1 MGKVLIMLLLALG
14 AGLYF
19 PGPSE
24 VILGYAEPLLTPV
37 RLWTTGQELERV
49 AEDVEIEQESRGTL
63 PSGRGEFGPWL
74 DRRYRQE
81 PSRFDAWGSRYT
93 LGVQGDSFYVSSAGR
108 AGELGASDDL
118 IESRRLA
125 PRARSR

>member
-14 AGLYF
+14 VGLYF
-19 PGPSE
+19 SCPHE

-37 RLWTTGQELERV
+37 RRWTT
-49 AEDVEIEQESRGTL
+49 S
-63 PSGRGEFGPWL
+63 
-74 DRRYRQE
+74 QE
-81 PSRFDAWGSRYT
+81 PSRFDVWGSRYT
-93 LGVQGDSFYVSSAGR
+93 LRVQGKSFYISSAGWD
-108 AGELGASDDL
+108 GELGTTDDL

>member
-1 MGKVLIMLLLALG
+1 M
-14 AGLYF
+14 
-19 PGPSE
+19 
-24 VILGYAEPLLTPV
+24 
-37 RLWTTGQELERV
+37 RRWTTGQELELV
-49 AEDVEIEQESRGTL
+49 AEDLEREQETRGTL
-63 PSGRGEFGPWL
+63 PSGRGEFDPWL

-93 LGVQGDSFYVSSAGR
+93 LRVQGDSFYVSSAGPD
-108 AGELGASDDL
+108 GELGTPDDL